1 MAEKPRKLL
10 QNARYFLQEE
20 LGQGSF
26 GIAYKA
32 WDGELNQYV
41 VIKTLREKPRND
53 ASFIKHVERFKQEG
67 QRLIQ
72 LGIDPHDHIVGASRL
87 FEEDGIPYL
96 VMDFIEGQDLWER
109 VESQGALR
117 ELEAVKYICQIGEA
131 LSKVH
136 QAGLVHRD
144 AHPGNII
151 LCPDRKA
158 VLVDFGLVGEIVPT
172 RKTYDHYA
180 HGLFAPY
187 EQKLGSREPT
197 VDIYALAATLYF
209 AVTRQFPPPADD
221 RKYRDVPLDPPQR
234 YASLSDTAIQAILKG
249 MAVEAKDRPS
259 SIQEWLK
266 MLRGEVAP
274 ADQALQ
280 PRKSTIT
287 NQPYYISRKPAED
300 FLGRFAKAL
309 KEPETHPLLFHVY
322 GFGGVG
328 KTTLTKQLKE
338 AYEQKADIAEV
349 SFRLTSG
356 LTRDIETPLKL
367 MAKLYKQLPPDLL
380 EPDPFTLLD
389 DQYHQTVHKLTTQP
403 IKGESVEAEQLN
415 TVRDWV
421 ELGSLTLLSA
431 ASSVNSSALG
441 SFDGFGKAEGMLGDA
456 PQASAS
462 AKERM
467 QQLLQQHPAT
477 KNDREL
483 QSLILEPIP
492 KLTQAFA
499 EALIERTKK
508 QKRPVILVL
517 DTYEQALPDIDTW
530 LWQYLLED
538 TALQSYPIRLVVAG
552 RRSLLEP
559 GKEGWRKLQQ
569 DRDLIDERQLTAF
582 DKDQTKTYL
591 QKIGISKPQEIQKIY
606 KVTKGLPYYLDW
618 IRREKEGG
626 RDIDFSR
633 GNQAIVEL
641 LLQGLK
647 EPKQKEIVKLA
658 ACCRWFDRSLIEH
671 LLKQQA
677 IDIQATDATG
687 YFDWL
692 RQCDFVEYAQGRY
705 RLDDVARDV
714 FRRSLSLENKEQFRQ
729 IHERLASYFEQKAN
743 QEVPPDSPA
752 PEKYENPDWC
762 QYTAEFLYHGLFA
775 RKDDGQRQFLSHL
788 FASRYLKEIE
798 VVISPFAAVAAET
811 AVENYRLLPSPTEK
825 FLKSIKLVFPFGWVM
840 LAADPA
846 KYKINYENGSD
857 PSKEQIEAGLK
868 PCFIQV
874 DLIDDG
880 LGKYAGLLYKSLR
893 CRTHDQR
900 VDLLLRAKEQAE
912 RIATATYPEFSASLF
927 GKVGIGLGKSGCHE
941 EALAS
946 FDKALELQ
954 PEFYIAW
961 GNRGNALFNL
971 ERYEEAIASFDKALE
986 IKPDSHNAWNNRG
999 NALFNLERYEE
1010 AIASFD
1016 KALEIKPDSHDA
1028 WNNRG
1033 SALGNLGRYE
1043 EAIASF
1049 DKALE
1054 IKPDSHD
1061 AWNNRGSALGDLG
1074 RYEEA
1079 IASFDKALEFKPDF
1093 HDAWRNRGVALENLG
1108 CYEEAIASFDKA
1120 LEFKPDSHDAWNN
1133 RGSALGGLGRY
1144 EEAIASFDKAVEFKP
1159 DFHGAWRNRG
1169 SALGDLGRYEEAI
1182 ASYDK
1187 ALKIKPDGPD
1197 ALSYRGLSLSRLGRY
1212 DEAVSNHDE
1221 ALKLQPE
1228 FPLWWANRGIV
1239 LARSGRYEEALA
1251 SCDKALELQPNDES
1265 GYYGKACCYVLQ
1277 GDVEL
1282 AIANLQQAIHLNPDR
1297 CRREAKTNLDFDS
1310 IREDDRFQALIQ
1322 DGSDG

>member
-1 MAEKPRKLL
+1 
-10 QNARYFLQEE
+10 
-20 LGQGSF
+20 
-26 GIAYKA
+26 
-32 WDGELNQYV
+32 
-41 VIKTLREKPRND
+41 
-53 ASFIKHVERFKQEG
+53 
-67 QRLIQ
+67 
-72 LGIDPHDHIVGASRL
+72 
-87 FEEDGIPYL
+87 
-96 VMDFIEGQDLWER
+96 
-109 VESQGALR
+109 
-117 ELEAVKYICQIGEA
+117 
-131 LSKVH
+131 
-136 QAGLVHRD
+136 
-144 AHPGNII
+144 
-151 LCPDRKA
+151 
-158 VLVDFGLVGEIVPT
+158 
-172 RKTYDHYA
+172 
-180 HGLFAPY
+180 
-187 EQKLGSREPT
+187 
-197 VDIYALAATLYF
+197 
-209 AVTRQFPPPADD
+209 
-221 RKYRDVPLDPPQR
+221 
-234 YASLSDTAIQAILKG
+234 
-249 MAVEAKDRPS
+249 
-259 SIQEWLK
+259 

-309 KEPETHPLLFHVY
+309 KEPETQPLLFHVY

-338 AYEQKADIAEV
+338 VYEQKADIAEV

-356 LTRDIETPLKL
+356 LRKDIETPLKL

-380 EPDPFTLLD
+380 EPDPFTSLD
-389 DQYHQTVHKLTTQP
+389 DQYQQIVHKLTTQP

-483 QSLILEPIP
+483 QSLMLEPIP

-499 EALIERTKK
+499 EVLIQRTKK
-508 QKRPVILVL
+508 HKHPVILVL

-569 DRDLIDERQLTAF
+569 DRDLIDERQLKAF
-582 DKDQTKTYL
+582 DKDQTTTYL

-618 IRREKEGG
+618 IRREKEAG

-677 IDIQATDATG
+677 IDVQAADATG

-714 FRRSLSLENKEQFRQ
+714 FRLSLWLENKEQFRQ

-752 PEKYENPDWC
+752 PEQYENPDWC
-762 QYTAEFLYHGLFA
+762 QYTAEFLYHALFA
-775 RKDDGQRQFLSHL
+775 RRDHGQRQFLSHL

-811 AVENYRLLPSPTEK
+811 AVENYRLLPSPTEN

-868 PCFIQV
+868 PCFSQV

-893 CRTHDQR
+893 CRTRDQR

-912 RIATATYPEFSASLF
+912 QIATATYPEFSASLF

-954 PEFYIAW
+954 PDFYIAW
-961 GNRGNALFNL
+961 GNRGTALDSL
-971 ERYEEAIASFDKALE
+971 GRYEEAIASYDKALE
-986 IKPDSHNAWNNRG
+986 FKPDSHNAWNNRG

-1010 AIASFD
+1010 AIAS
-1016 KALEIKPDSHDA
+1016 
-1028 WNNRG
+1028 
-1033 SALGNLGRYE
+1033 
-1043 EAIASF
+1043 
-1049 DKALE
+1049 
-1054 IKPDSHD
+1054 
-1061 AWNNRGSALGDLG
+1061 
-1074 RYEEA
+1074 
-1079 IASFDKALEFKPDF
+1079 
-1093 HDAWRNRGVALENLG
+1093 
-1108 CYEEAIASFDKA
+1108 
-1120 LEFKPDSHDAWNN
+1120 
-1133 RGSALGGLGRY
+1133 
-1144 EEAIASFDKAVEFKP
+1144 
-1159 DFHGAWRNRG
+1159 
-1169 SALGDLGRYEEAI
+1169 
-1182 ASYDK
+1182 YDK
-1187 ALKIKPDGPD
+1187 ALKIKPDSPN
-1197 ALSYRGLSLSRLGRY
+1197 ALSHQGLLLSRLGRY

-1282 AIANLQQAIHLNPDR
+1282 AIENLQQAINLNPDR

-1310 IREDDRFQALIQ
+1310 IRGDERFQALIQ